1 MWKSVVDG
9 QVLHFELAGINNQ
22 NFIMRDVETGSWW
35 QQVSGEAIQGPLKGK
50 QLELAAWDE
59 VSYAI
64 WKREHPESLVLLPD
78 EAFVSNYKSPD
89 WDKDFKDVET
99 VVNVDEEAGLHA
111 RELIVGVEVGG
122 RAKAYPLE
130 ALAQQSPVVDSLGG
144 VPVLLVVDADGKSVR
159 CFDRTMDG
167 EALDLYRK
175 AETESLRLVDA
186 QTGSE
191 WDFAGQA
198 LSGPLAGRK
207 LLRIQTLKDFW
218 FDWQLYHPET
228 SIYSAGL

>member
-1 MWKSVVDG
+1 MWKSEVDG

-50 QLELAAWDE
+50 QLELATWDE

-78 EAFVSNYKSPD
+78 EAYANRYAPPD
-89 WDKDFKDVET
+89 WDEDFKKRPT
-99 VVNVDEEAGLHA
+99 VVEVDPETGLHP
-111 RELIVGVEVGG
+111 RELVVGVSIDG

-130 ALAQQSPVVDSLGG
+130 TLASQSPVVDQLGG

-159 CFDRTMDG
+159 CFDRTVDG

-175 AETESLRLVDA
+175 PETEELRLVDA

-191 WDFAGQA
+191 WNFAGQA
-198 LSGPLAGRK
+198 VSGSMAGRE
-207 LLRIQTLKDFW
+207 LTRVQTLKDFW
-218 FDWQLYHPET
+218 FDWQLYNPET
-228 SIYSAGL
+228 AIYSAGL